1 MDNFHFNIK
10 HPFSLYSLLGIFFSM
25 VIRYNLFMFLLIYGG
40 FGLLSNTEFF
50 WVRVFN
56 WGGLEPVVWGHLGF
70 WVGALYF
77 SPGLFFFF
85 VYVVCFLCLMFNF
98 PGLSSPQLH
107 KLLFKSFLWAFSY
120 PYTFKKTSLNK
131 WINILP
137 AANDLSTNYKGSCLS

>member
-10 HPFSLYSLLGIFFSM
+10 HPFLLFSLLCIFPW
-25 VIRYNLFMFLLIYGG
+25 LFFIICSCCYSFMAVFG
-40 FGLLSNTEFF
+40 FGFSIEGVWSLWCEAIWVFGSGLSIFPQ
-50 WVRVFN
+50 
-56 WGGLEPVVWGHLGF
+56 G
-70 WVGALYF
+70 Y
-77 SPGLFFFF
+77 SFF

-120 PYTFKKTSLNK
+120 PCTFKKTSLNK